1 MNTLTLRLSAALAPI
16 LLVSAAIHQDGAAP
30 SQDVV
35 WDQAELEQ
43 LAKRIEAE
51 IEELRGERFREPVAV
66 KVASRDELIDYMK
79 RRTEESDPPEKIAAD
94 ERIAKLLAMI
104 PPDMDLM
111 ATAYALLEEQV
122 AGFYDPPS
130 KTFYLMETMPKGF
143 AGPILA
149 HELVHALDDQLYDL
163 DTKME
168 ELSDHS
174 DRLQAYRFVVEGSGT
189 SGGNLWTMQH
199 MDQVDLSGYQDMMD
213 AQNASLAAA
222 PAWLWKPL
230 LGAYLQG
237 AAFLTRSD
245 SILAGQTQQAS
256 SEDIAR
262 AFREVP
268 QSTEQVLHPEKYWD
282 PAQRDE
288 PQQVRLQVGQLPE
301 GWEQLRTDTLGEL
314 GLALVTSPPE
324 TRTGAD
330 FSNPMAILAMA
341 YTNTAAEGWDG
352 DSLVL
357 LGKDDASWLRLV
369 TVWDSERD
377 AGEFFGVMQGLMP
390 TLEGA
395 CEALGEQSEQRRT
408 RSGAELAYGERR
420 EVVVL
425 TLWAGVARRE
435 LGQLTDAVG
444 HTIE

>member
-1 MNTLTLRLSAALAPI
+1 MNTLLLRLCAALAPLP
-16 LLVSAAIHQDGAAP
+16 LLLAVPLQDGGEPA
-30 SQDVV
+30 QEIV

-43 LAKRIEAE
+43 LAQRIQGE
-51 IEELRGERFREPVAV
+51 IEQLRGQAFQQPVAV
-66 KVASRDELIDYMK
+66 QVASREELIDYMK

-104 PPDMDLM
+104 PPDMDLL
-111 ATAYALLEEQV
+111 ATAYDLLEEQV

-163 DTKME
+163 DTRMK
-168 ELSDHS
+168 ELADHS

-189 SGGNLWTMQH
+189 SGGNLWTMQN
-199 MDQVDLSGYQDMMD
+199 MDQVDLSGYQEMMD

-222 PAWLWKPL
+222 PSWLWKPL

-237 AAFLTRSD
+237 AAFLTRTD
-245 SILAGQTQQAS
+245 SVLAGQTQQAS
-256 SEDIAR
+256 NDDIAR

-268 QSTEQVLHPEKYWD
+268 LSTEQVLHPVKYWD
-282 PAQRDE
+282 LDQRDD
-288 PQQVRLQVGQLPE
+288 PQQVRMQVGELPA
-301 GWEQLRTDTLGEL
+301 GWEQLRADTLGEL
-314 GLALVTSPPE
+314 GLALVTSPPDS
-324 TRTGAD
+324 RSGVD

-352 DSLVL
+352 DRLTL
-357 LGKDDASWLRLV
+357 LGKGDASWMQLV

-377 AGEFFGVMQGLMP
+377 AGEFYGVMEGLLP
-390 TLEGA
+390 TLESA
-395 CEALGEQSEQRRT
+395 CEALGAQSEQRRA

-420 EVVVL
+420 DVVVL
-425 TLWAGVARRE
+425 TLWAAVARRDLRD
-435 LGQLTDAVG
+435 LGEAVG
-444 HTIE
+444 YTIE